1 MTGACSSRASFL
13 NDKIKTAEF
22 GGASTINFERPNGF
36 EKIFQLLESI
46 QDTSWIQA
54 WARIIKEAKL
64 TILKKLVAQAKQEG
78 DANVLEGRLD

>member
-1 MTGACSSRASFL
+1 M
-13 NDKIKTAEF
+13 

-54 WARIIKEAKL
+54 WARVIKEAKL
-64 TILKKLVAQAKQEG
+64 TILKELVAQARQEG
-78 DANVLEGRLD
+78 DANVLEGRLDSNL